1 MEELKGNIEKFIFQ
15 SSDTGFC
22 VFILK
27 SKSESITI
35 RGYFPSLQIGQDVS
49 LSGKWVDHP
58 KFGNQFEAQSCIPI
72 IPTSKFGLKKFLGS
86 GLIKGIGKIYAEK
99 LVDYFGEKVIEV
111 IENEPDRLNEIDGIG
126 VKRVELIT
134 SSFQEHR
141 HISRIMIFLQDKGIS
156 PAYATKIYKKY
167 KHESIAVVQQNPYR
181 LADEIWGIGFKI
193 ADQIAQNLGLSKESI
208 DRIKAGITFAITS
221 EIGNGHLYVEVENL
235 KKKSTELLELNS
247 DNSQELI
254 KRGLHELYSCDKIKI
269 ITTPTLIPS
278 ENHESQDKHFITL
291 SQYYATEKNVANWIE
306 KLNLTT
312 TKFNFDYDKIYTQ
325 LRTQNHIELN
335 EKQQK
340 AILSCLQ
347 NKISIVT
354 GGPGTGKTT
363 VIKTLIDILKSNNV
377 SFQLT
382 APTGRAAKRMQE
394 STFNKA
400 QTIHRLLEFDVS
412 IMKFKINEN
421 CTLKVDFLIVDEA
434 SMIDI
439 FLANSLLKA
448 LPIHAHLVLI
458 GDIDQ
463 LPSVGAGNFLKD
475 LINSKKVSCVQL
487 TEIFRQAQN
496 SLIVVNAHRI
506 NKGEF
511 PTTFLSDSKKD
522 FIFIKEE
529 DPTKV
534 KEHLENIIKY
544 TLKKNHIEIEHSI
557 VLVPMNKGIVGAHKL
572 NLDLQKMINSDETKK
587 SIQRIGYTFRLGDRV
602 MQIRNNYDKFIF
614 NGDMG
619 TIEDIDIDDKKLF
632 IRFDKKLLE
641 YEHSELDEIVLAY
654 AISVHKSQ
662 GSEYDA
668 VIVPIFTQH
677 FTLLQRNLIYTA
689 LTRAK
694 KLCIFIGQV
703 KALAIAIKNNK
714 NLDRKT
720 FLKEFLTTDL
730 ECRI

>member
-1 MEELKGNIEKFIFQ
+1 MTEELKGNIEKFIFQ
-15 SSDTGFC
+15 STDTGFC

-49 LSGKWVDHP
+49 LNGKWVEHP
-58 KFGNQFEAQSCIPI
+58 KFGRQFEAQSCIPI
-72 IPTSKFGLKKFLGS
+72 IPTSKLGLIKFLGS

-99 LVDYFGEKVIEV
+99 IVAHFGENVIEI
-111 IENEPDRLNEIDGIG
+111 IENEPDRLSEVDGIG
-126 VKRVELIT
+126 KKRIEQIVT
-134 SSFQEHR
+134 SFGEHK

-208 DRIKAGITFAITS
+208 ERVKAGITFAITT
-221 EIGNGHLYVEVENL
+221 EIGNGHLYVESEIL
-235 KKKSTELLELNS
+235 KKKATELLELG
-247 DNSQELI
+247 QENAMSLV
-254 KRGLHELYSCDKIKI
+254 KTGLNELYSREKIKI
-269 ITTPTLIPS
+269 IT
-278 ENHESQDKHFITL
+278 QDEKHFVTL
-291 SQYYATEKNVANWIE
+291 SQYYATEKSVSNWIE
-306 KLNLTT
+306 KINLTT
-312 TKFNFDYDKIYTQ
+312 SKCKFDFDKIYNQ
-325 LRTQNHIELN
+325 IRTKSDIELN
-335 EKQQK
+335 EKQQR

-347 NKISIVT
+347 NKISIIT

-363 VIKTLIDILKSNNV
+363 VIKTLIEILKSNSV
-377 SFQLT
+377 SFKLA
-382 APTGRAAKRMQE
+382 APTGRAAKRINE
-394 STFNKA
+394 STFCSA

-412 IMKFKINEN
+412 IMKFKMNEN
-421 CTLKVDFLIVDEA
+421 FTLKLDFLIIDEA

-448 LPIHAHLVLI
+448 LPLNAHLVLI

-475 LINSKKVSCVQL
+475 LIKSEKIPYVQL

-506 NKGEF
+506 NRGEF
-511 PTTFLSDSKKD
+511 PTTFLSESKRD

-529 DPTKV
+529 DPVKV
-534 KEHLENIIKY
+534 KDHLENIVKN
-544 TLKKNHIEIEHSI
+544 TLKKYHIEIDNSI

-572 NLDLQKMINSDETKK
+572 NLDLQRIINPDISKK
-587 SIQRIGYTFRLGDRV
+587 SILRIGYTFRLGDRV

-614 NGDMG
+614 NGDLG
-619 TIEDIDIDDKKLF
+619 IIEDIDIDEKKLF
-632 IRFDKKLLE
+632 IRFDKKLFE
-641 YEHSELDEIVLAY
+641 YEYAELDEVVLAY

-714 NLDRKT
+714 SLERKT

-730 ECRI
+730 ECRA

>member
-1 MEELKGNIEKFIFQ
+1 MTEELKGNIEKFIFQ
-15 SSDTGFC
+15 STDTGFC

-49 LSGKWVDHP
+49 LNGKWVEHP
-58 KFGNQFEAQSCIPI
+58 KFGRQFEAQSCIPI
-72 IPTSKFGLKKFLGS
+72 IPTSKLGLIKFLGS

-99 LVDYFGEKVIEV
+99 IVAHFGENVIEI
-111 IENEPDRLNEIDGIG
+111 IENEPDRLSEVGGIG
-126 VKRVELIT
+126 KKRIEQIVT
-134 SSFQEHR
+134 SFGEHK

-208 DRIKAGITFAITS
+208 ERVKAGITFAITT
-221 EIGNGHLYVEVENL
+221 EIGNGHLYVESEIL
-235 KKKSTELLELNS
+235 KKKATELLELG
-247 DNSQELI
+247 QENAMSLV
-254 KRGLHELYSCDKIKI
+254 KTGLNELYSREKIKI
-269 ITTPTLIPS
+269 IT
-278 ENHESQDKHFITL
+278 QDEKHFVTL
-291 SQYYATEKNVANWIE
+291 SQYYATEKSVSNWIE
-306 KLNLTT
+306 KINLTT
-312 TKFNFDYDKIYTQ
+312 SKCKFDFDKIYNQ
-325 LRTQNHIELN
+325 IRTKSDIELN
-335 EKQQK
+335 EKQQR

-347 NKISIVT
+347 NKISIIT

-363 VIKTLIDILKSNNV
+363 VIKTLIEILKSNSV
-377 SFQLT
+377 SFKLA
-382 APTGRAAKRMQE
+382 APTGRAAKRINE
-394 STFNKA
+394 STFCSA

-412 IMKFKINEN
+412 IMKFKMNEN
-421 CTLKVDFLIVDEA
+421 FTLKLDFLIVDEA

-448 LPIHAHLVLI
+448 LPLNAHLVLI

-475 LINSKKVSCVQL
+475 LIKSEKIPYVQL

-506 NKGEF
+506 NRGEF
-511 PTTFLSDSKKD
+511 PTTFLSESKRD

-529 DPTKV
+529 DPVKV
-534 KEHLENIIKY
+534 KDHLENIVKN
-544 TLKKNHIEIEHSI
+544 TLKKYHIEIDNSI

-572 NLDLQKMINSDETKK
+572 NLDLQRIINPDISKK
-587 SIQRIGYTFRLGDRV
+587 SILRIGYTFRLGDRV

-614 NGDMG
+614 NGDLG
-619 TIEDIDIDDKKLF
+619 IIEDIDIDEKKLF

-641 YEHSELDEIVLAY
+641 YEYAELDEVVLAY

-714 NLDRKT
+714 SLERKT

-730 ECRI
+730 ECRA

>member
-1 MEELKGNIEKFIFQ
+1 MTEELKGNIEKFIFQ
-15 SSDTGFC
+15 STDTGFC

-49 LSGKWVDHP
+49 LNGKWVEHP
-58 KFGNQFEAQSCIPI
+58 KFGRQFEAQSCIPI
-72 IPTSKFGLKKFLGS
+72 IPTSKLGLIKFLGS
-86 GLIKGIGKIYAEK
+86 GLIKGIGKIYAAKIVE
-99 LVDYFGEKVIEV
+99 YFGENVIEI
-111 IENEPDRLNEIDGIG
+111 IENEPDRLSEVDGIG
-126 VKRVELIT
+126 KKRIEQIVT
-134 SSFQEHR
+134 SFGEHK

-208 DRIKAGITFAITS
+208 ERVKAGITFAITT
-221 EIGNGHLYVEVENL
+221 EIGNGHLYVESEIL
-235 KKKSTELLELNS
+235 KKKATELLELG
-247 DNSQELI
+247 QENAMSLV
-254 KRGLHELYSCDKIKI
+254 KTGLNELYSREKIKI
-269 ITTPTLIPS
+269 IT
-278 ENHESQDKHFITL
+278 QDEKHFVTL
-291 SQYYATEKNVANWIE
+291 SQYYATEKSVSNWIE
-306 KLNLTT
+306 KINLTT
-312 TKFNFDYDKIYTQ
+312 SKCKFDFDKIYNQ
-325 LRTQNHIELN
+325 IRTKSDIELN
-335 EKQQK
+335 EKQQR

-347 NKISIVT
+347 NKISIIT

-363 VIKTLIDILKSNNV
+363 VIKTLIEILKSNSV
-377 SFQLT
+377 SFKLA
-382 APTGRAAKRMQE
+382 APTGRAAKRINE
-394 STFNKA
+394 STFCSA
-400 QTIHRLLEFDVS
+400 QTIHRLLEFNVS
-412 IMKFKINEN
+412 IMKFKMNEN
-421 CTLKVDFLIVDEA
+421 FTLKLDFLIVDEA

-448 LPIHAHLVLI
+448 LPLNAHLVLI

-475 LINSKKVSCVQL
+475 LIKSEKIPYVQL

-506 NKGEF
+506 NRGEF
-511 PTTFLSDSKKD
+511 PTTFLSESKRD

-529 DPTKV
+529 DPVKV
-534 KEHLENIIKY
+534 KDHLENIVKN
-544 TLKKNHIEIEHSI
+544 TLKKYHIEIDNSI

-572 NLDLQKMINSDETKK
+572 NLDLQRIINPDISKK
-587 SIQRIGYTFRLGDRV
+587 SILRIGYTFRLGDRV

-614 NGDMG
+614 NGDLG
-619 TIEDIDIDDKKLF
+619 IIEDIDIDEKKLF

-641 YEHSELDEIVLAY
+641 YEYAELDEVVLAY

-714 NLDRKT
+714 SLERKT

-730 ECRI
+730 ECRA

>member
-1 MEELKGNIEKFIFQ
+1 MTEELKGNIEKFIFQ
-15 SSDTGFC
+15 STDTGFC

-49 LSGKWVDHP
+49 LNGKWVEHP
-58 KFGNQFEAQSCIPI
+58 KFGRQFEAQSCIPI
-72 IPTSKFGLKKFLGS
+72 IPTSKLGLIKFLGS
-86 GLIKGIGKIYAEK
+86 GLIKGIGKIYAAKIVE
-99 LVDYFGEKVIEV
+99 YFGENVIEI
-111 IENEPDRLNEIDGIG
+111 IENEPDRLSEVGGIG
-126 VKRVELIT
+126 KKRIEQIVT
-134 SSFQEHR
+134 SFGEHK

-208 DRIKAGITFAITS
+208 ERVKAGITFAITT
-221 EIGNGHLYVEVENL
+221 EIGNGHLYVESEIL
-235 KKKSTELLELNS
+235 KKKATELLELG
-247 DNSQELI
+247 QENAMSLV
-254 KRGLHELYSCDKIKI
+254 KTGLNELYSREKIKI
-269 ITTPTLIPS
+269 IT
-278 ENHESQDKHFITL
+278 QDEKHFVTL
-291 SQYYATEKNVANWIE
+291 SQYYATEKSVSNWIE
-306 KLNLTT
+306 KINLTT
-312 TKFNFDYDKIYTQ
+312 SKCKFDFDKIYNQ
-325 LRTQNHIELN
+325 IRTKSDIELN
-335 EKQQK
+335 EKQQR

-347 NKISIVT
+347 NKISIIT

-363 VIKTLIDILKSNNV
+363 VIKTLIEILKSNSV
-377 SFQLT
+377 SFKLA
-382 APTGRAAKRMQE
+382 APTGRAAKRINE
-394 STFNKA
+394 STFCSA

-412 IMKFKINEN
+412 IMKFKMNEN
-421 CTLKVDFLIVDEA
+421 FTLKLDFLIVDEA

-448 LPIHAHLVLI
+448 LPLNAHLVLI

-475 LINSKKVSCVQL
+475 LIKSEKIPYVQL

-506 NKGEF
+506 NRGEC
-511 PTTFLSDSKKD
+511 PTTFLSESKRD

-529 DPTKV
+529 DPVKV
-534 KEHLENIIKY
+534 KDHLENIVKN
-544 TLKKNHIEIEHSI
+544 TLKKYHIEIDNSI

-572 NLDLQKMINSDETKK
+572 NLDLQRIINPDISKK
-587 SIQRIGYTFRLGDRV
+587 SILRIGYTFRLGDRV

-614 NGDMG
+614 NGDLG
-619 TIEDIDIDDKKLF
+619 IIEDIDIDEKKLF

-641 YEHSELDEIVLAY
+641 YEYAELDEVVLAY

-714 NLDRKT
+714 SLERKT

-730 ECRI
+730 ECRA

>member
-1 MEELKGNIEKFIFQ
+1 MTEELKGNIEKFIFQ
-15 SSDTGFC
+15 STDTGFC

-49 LSGKWVDHP
+49 LNGKWVEHP
-58 KFGNQFEAQSCIPI
+58 KFGRQFEAQSCIPI
-72 IPTSKFGLKKFLGS
+72 IPTSKLGLIKFLGS
-86 GLIKGIGKIYAEK
+86 GLIKGIGKIYAAKIVE
-99 LVDYFGEKVIEV
+99 YFGENVIEI
-111 IENEPDRLNEIDGIG
+111 IENEPDRLSEVGGIG
-126 VKRVELIT
+126 KKRIEQIVT
-134 SSFQEHR
+134 SFGEHK

-208 DRIKAGITFAITS
+208 ERVKAGITFAITT
-221 EIGNGHLYVEVENL
+221 EIGNGHLYVESEIL
-235 KKKSTELLELNS
+235 KKKATELLELG
-247 DNSQELI
+247 QENAMSLV
-254 KRGLHELYSCDKIKI
+254 KTGLNELYSREKIKI
-269 ITTPTLIPS
+269 IT
-278 ENHESQDKHFITL
+278 QDEKHFVTL
-291 SQYYATEKNVANWIE
+291 SQYYATEKSVSNWIE
-306 KLNLTT
+306 KINLTT
-312 TKFNFDYDKIYTQ
+312 SKCKFDFDKIYNQ
-325 LRTQNHIELN
+325 IRTKSDIELN
-335 EKQQK
+335 EKQQR

-347 NKISIVT
+347 NKISIIT

-363 VIKTLIDILKSNNV
+363 VIKTLIEILKSNSV
-377 SFQLT
+377 SFKLA
-382 APTGRAAKRMQE
+382 APTGRAAKRINE
-394 STFNKA
+394 STFCSA

-412 IMKFKINEN
+412 IMKFKMNEN
-421 CTLKVDFLIVDEA
+421 FTLKLDFLIVDEA

-448 LPIHAHLVLI
+448 LPLNAHLVLI

-475 LINSKKVSCVQL
+475 LIKSEKIPYVQL

-506 NKGEF
+506 NRGEF
-511 PTTFLSDSKKD
+511 PTTFLSESKRD

-529 DPTKV
+529 DPVKV
-534 KEHLENIIKY
+534 KDHLENIVKN
-544 TLKKNHIEIEHSI
+544 TLKKYHIEIDNSI

-572 NLDLQKMINSDETKK
+572 NLDLQRIINPDISKK
-587 SIQRIGYTFRLGDRV
+587 SILRIGYTFRLGDRV

-614 NGDMG
+614 NGDLG
-619 TIEDIDIDDKKLF
+619 IIEDIDIDEKKLF

-641 YEHSELDEIVLAY
+641 YEYAELDEVVLAY

-714 NLDRKT
+714 SLERKT

-730 ECRI
+730 ECRA

>member
-1 MEELKGNIEKFIFQ
+1 MTEELKGNIEKFIFQ
-15 SSDTGFC
+15 STDTGFC

-49 LSGKWVDHP
+49 LNGKWVEHP
-58 KFGNQFEAQSCIPI
+58 KFGRQFEAQSCIPI
-72 IPTSKFGLKKFLGS
+72 IPTSKLGLIKFLGS

-99 LVDYFGEKVIEV
+99 IVAHFGENVIEI
-111 IENEPDRLNEIDGIG
+111 IENEPDRLSEVGGIG
-126 VKRVELIT
+126 KKRIEQIVT
-134 SSFQEHR
+134 SFGEHK

-208 DRIKAGITFAITS
+208 ERVKAGITFAITT
-221 EIGNGHLYVEVENL
+221 EIGNGHLYVESEIL
-235 KKKSTELLELNS
+235 KKKATELLELG
-247 DNSQELI
+247 QENAMSLV
-254 KRGLHELYSCDKIKI
+254 KTGLNELYSREKIKI
-269 ITTPTLIPS
+269 IT
-278 ENHESQDKHFITL
+278 QDEKHFVTL
-291 SQYYATEKNVANWIE
+291 SQYYATEKSVSNWIE
-306 KLNLTT
+306 KINLTT
-312 TKFNFDYDKIYTQ
+312 SKCKFDFDKIYNQ
-325 LRTQNHIELN
+325 IRTKSDIELN
-335 EKQQK
+335 EKQQR

-347 NKISIVT
+347 NKISIIT

-363 VIKTLIDILKSNNV
+363 VIKTLIEILKSNSV
-377 SFQLT
+377 SFKLA
-382 APTGRAAKRMQE
+382 APTGRAAKRINE
-394 STFNKA
+394 STFCSA

-412 IMKFKINEN
+412 IMKFKMNEN
-421 CTLKVDFLIVDEA
+421 FTLKLDFLIIDEA

-448 LPIHAHLVLI
+448 LPLNAHLVLI

-475 LINSKKVSCVQL
+475 LIKSEKIPYVQL

-506 NKGEF
+506 NRGEF
-511 PTTFLSDSKKD
+511 PTTFLSESKRD

-529 DPTKV
+529 DPVKV
-534 KEHLENIIKY
+534 RDHLENIVKN
-544 TLKKNHIEIEHSI
+544 TLKKYHIEIDNSI

-572 NLDLQKMINSDETKK
+572 NLDLQRIINPDISKK
-587 SIQRIGYTFRLGDRV
+587 SILRIGYTFRLGDRV

-614 NGDMG
+614 NGDLG
-619 TIEDIDIDDKKLF
+619 IIEDIDIDEKKLF
-632 IRFDKKLLE
+632 IRFDKKLFE
-641 YEHSELDEIVLAY
+641 YEYAELDEVVLAY

-714 NLDRKT
+714 SLERKT

-730 ECRI
+730 ECRA